1 MDQRIPMKKRI
12 LAPSILSA
20 DLGYLADQVKR
31 CEQAGADWIHI
42 DVMDGHFVPPISYG
56 PRIVEACKRASNL
69 PLDVHLMVENPDRQI
84 EMFAKSGAD
93 LITVHQ
99 EASSHL
105 DRTLNVIKA
114 LGAKSGVSI
123 NPATPAETL
132 SEVIDLVD
140 LILVMTV
147 NPGFGGQKFIPSTL
161 KKVSKTRTM
170 LDLSGSL
177 AWLEVDG
184 GVGLETLPALINAG
198 ADAFVAGS
206 SVFNAGVEMEEAI
219 ANLKLAI
226 SG

>member
-1 MDQRIPMKKRI
+1 MDQHIPMKKRI

-161 KKVSKTRTM
+161 KKVSKIRTM

-206 SVFNAGVEMEEAI
+206 SVFNAGVEMEKAI

>member
-105 DRTLNVIKA
+105 DRTLNAIKA

-132 SEVIDLVD
+132 SEVIGLVD

-161 KKVSKTRTM
+161 NKVSKIRTM
-170 LDLSGSL
+170 LDLSGSH

-184 GVGLETLPALINAG
+184 GVTLETLPALINAG
-198 ADAFVAGS
+198 ADAFVAGNS
-206 SVFNAGVEMEEAI
+206 IFNTGVDLEEAI
-219 ANLKLAI
+219 TNLKLAI
-226 SG
+226 SS

>member
-1 MDQRIPMKKRI
+1 MDQRIPMKNRI

-42 DVMDGHFVPPISYG
+42 DVMDGHFVPPITFG

-99 EASSHL
+99 ETSPHL
-105 DRTLNVIKA
+105 DRTLNSIKA
-114 LGAKSGVSI
+114 LGVKSGVSI

-132 SEVIDLVD
+132 SEVIGLVD
-140 LILVMTV
+140 LVLVMTV
-147 NPGFGGQKFIPSTL
+147 NPGFGGQTFIPSVL
-161 KKVSKTRTM
+161 NKVSKVRSM
-170 LDLSGSL
+170 INLSGGN

-184 GVGLETLPALINAG
+184 GVSLETLPALISAG

-206 SVFNAGVEMEEAI
+206 SVFNAGVGLEKAI
-219 ANLKLAI
+219 ADLKLAI
-226 SG
+226 SS

>member
-1 MDQRIPMKKRI
+1 MKKRI

-161 KKVSKTRTM
+161 KKVSKIRTM

-206 SVFNAGVEMEEAI
+206 SVFNAGVEMEKAI